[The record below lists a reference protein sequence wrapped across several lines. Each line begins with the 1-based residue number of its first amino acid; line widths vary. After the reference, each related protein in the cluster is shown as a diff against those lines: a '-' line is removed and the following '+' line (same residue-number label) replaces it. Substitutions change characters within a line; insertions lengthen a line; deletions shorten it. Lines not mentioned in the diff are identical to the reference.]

1 MITSEVSM
9 LNRPTRLSRL
19 RHFRPGATAAA
30 AAASVVTAVALTV
43 PNAVA
48 GSTAPSVPPPPAQP
62 TSASQ
67 IQNVDQVKTAIKAYY
82 GDTLTTTMDP
92 VSGTTALHEFSP
104 TGAYANEVGGITA
117 DVRSYLAKRAKHNDF
132 TGTPSLV
139 FDIDD
144 TTLTTYDYEI
154 YSNFVFNPTTNAA
167 FVNNAVFPATPGMVG
182 LITWARDHGYTVF
195 FLTGRPETQRSG
207 TLTNLTNVGYA
218 PVSADT
224 FLKDQTLPWLTSCT
238 PTCTSEQYK
247 TLTRGHLEDTG
258 FDIVANLGDQF
269 SDLRGG
275 FADRTVKIPNPMYFL
290 P

>member
-1 MITSEVSM
+1 MHD
-9 LNRPTRLSRL
+9 RPTRLSRL
-19 RHFRPGATAAA
+19 RHFRPGAAAAA
-30 AAASVVTAVALTV
+30 AAASVVTAIALTI
-43 PNAVA
+43 PNAAAGLVGVVA
-48 GSTAPSVPPPPAQP
+48 GSVPPPPANP

-82 GDTLTTTMDP
+82 GDTVTTTMDP
-92 VSGTTALHEFSP
+92 VNGTVALHEFSA
-104 TGAYANEVGGITA
+104 TGAYANEVSGITG
-117 DVRSYLAKRAKHNDF
+117 DVRGYLAKRAKHHDF
-132 TGTPSLV
+132 DGTPALI

-182 LITWARDHGYTVF
+182 LVSWARDHGYTVF
-195 FLTGRPETQRSG
+195 FLTGRPETQRPG

-218 PVSADT
+218 PVSANT

-247 TLTRGHLEDTG
+247 TLTREHLEDIG
-258 FDIVANLGDQF
+258 YDVVANLGDQF

>member
-1 MITSEVSM
+1 M
-9 LNRPTRLSRL
+9 LSRL
-19 RHFRPGATAAA
+19 RTFRPTRTAAA
-30 AAASVVTAVALTV
+30 VAASVVTAIALAI
-43 PNAVA
+43 PGAVA
-48 GSTAPSVPPPPAQP
+48 GLSDKTAGAVPPPPTSP
-62 TSASQ
+62 TSADQ

-82 GDTLTTTMDP
+82 GDTVTTTHDP
-92 VSGTTALHEFSP
+92 VDGSQVLHEFSP
-104 TGAYANEVGGITA
+104 TGAYADEVTGVTV
-117 DVRSYLAKRAKHNDF
+117 DTRQYLAKRAKHPGGFD
-132 TGTPSLV
+132 GDPALV

-154 YSNFVFNPTTNAA
+154 YSNFVFNPTTNGA
-167 FVNNAVFPATPGMVG
+167 FVNNAVFPATPGMVN
-182 LITWARDHGYTVF
+182 LVSWARDHGYTVF
-195 FLTGRPETQRSG
+195 FLTGRPDAQRPG

-218 PVSADT
+218 PVSANT

-247 TLTRGHLEDTG
+247 TLTRQHLEDTG
-258 FDIVANLGDQF
+258 FDVVANLGDQF

>member
-1 MITSEVSM
+1 M

-19 RHFRPGATAAA
+19 RHFRPGAAAAA
-30 AAASVVTAVALTV
+30 AAASVVTAIALTV

-48 GSTAPSVPPPPAQP
+48 GSTPRSVPPPPASP

-82 GDTLTTTMDP
+82 GDTPTTTLDP
-92 VSGTTALHEFSP
+92 VNGTVALHEFSP
-104 TGAYANEVGGITA
+104 TGAYANEVTGVTV
-117 DVRSYLAKRAKHNDF
+117 DTRQYLANRARHPGGFD
-132 TGTPSLV
+132 GTPALV

-167 FVNNAVFPATPGMVG
+167 FVNNAVFPATPGMVS
-182 LITWARDHGYTVF
+182 LVTWARDHGYTVF
-195 FLTGRPETQRSG
+195 FLTGRPETQRPG

-218 PVSADT
+218 PVSANT

-247 TLTRGHLEDTG
+247 TLTRQHLEDTG
-258 FDIVANLGDQF
+258 YDVVANLGDQF